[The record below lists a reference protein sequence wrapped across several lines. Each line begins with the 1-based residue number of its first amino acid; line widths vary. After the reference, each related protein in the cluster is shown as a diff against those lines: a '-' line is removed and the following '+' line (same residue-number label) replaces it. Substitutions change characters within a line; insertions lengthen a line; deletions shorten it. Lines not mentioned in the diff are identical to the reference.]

1 MQVID
6 KICLIDDDQFYL
18 FSMRRMIEINHL
30 CSTIAEC
37 KNGQEAINYI
47 SKILADKDA
56 LPDVIFLDINMP
68 IMNGWEFLDA
78 YEKLGARLKRKSRLY
93 VVSSSIDS
101 NDKARAKSY
110 KMVTDYIIKPV
121 SIDQLKELIV
131 GKS

>member
-1 MQVID
+1 MRTID

-18 FSMRRMIEINHL
+18 FSMRRMIEINQL
-30 CSTIAEC
+30 CGTIAEC

-47 SKILADKDA
+47 SNSLANKES

-78 YEKLGARLKRKSRLY
+78 YQKLCGNSKKTGKVY

-101 NDKARAKSY
+101 IDKAKAKTY
-110 KMVTDYIIKPV
+110 KVVTGYVIKPV
-121 SIDQLKELIV
+121 SVTQLKELLV
-131 GKS
+131 

>member
-1 MQVID
+1 MQVVS

-30 CSTIAEC
+30 CTTIAEC

-47 SKILADKDA
+47 SKSLTEKET

-68 IMNGWEFLDA
+68 VMNGWEFLEA
-78 YEKLGARLKRKSRLY
+78 YEKLDSKIKKKAKLY

-101 NDKARAKSY
+101 NDKAKAKAY
-110 KMVTDYIIKPV
+110 KTVTDYIIKPV
-121 SIDQLKELIV
+121 SIDQLKQLLT
-131 GKS
+131 